1 MSFTRRL
8 VLGVTAVIGAWPL
21 HSADDKKP
29 DKKEPPTV
37 TMAVPFAVVP
47 GRTNQIVVRGL
58 SLTNASEIQILSA
71 RQPLRVEIKSRGKA
85 TIPDKAEAKKVGDT
99 QLEVELVLP
108 EDTPM
113 GGLPFVVQTP
123 DGPTNTNLLYVVPE
137 PLLLFEKEPNPG
149 FRKSNSISV
158 PQVIQG
164 TMGEAND
171 VDVFRFQGKAGQN
184 VVAET
189 RSADHGSL
197 LDPIVTLH
205 DDNGHVLATSDDA
218 RGRDARLE
226 HVLPKDG
233 FYFLSINDAH
243 DRGGIVYGYLLEVR
257 GTRLAR

>member
-1 MSFTRRL
+1 M
-8 VLGVTAVIGAWPL
+8 AVSGAWPL

-58 SLTNASEIQILSA
+58 FLTNASEIHVLSA

-85 TIPDKAEAKKVGDT
+85 TVPEKADVKKVGDT
-99 QLEVELVLP
+99 QLEVELVLQ
-108 EDTPM
+108 EDFAP
-113 GGLPFVVQTP
+113 GDLPLVVQTP
-123 DGPTNTNLLYVVPE
+123 DGTTNTNLLYVVPGR
-137 PLLLFEKEPNPG
+137 LLLFEKEPNPG

-164 TMGEAND
+164 TIGEAND
-171 VDVFRFQGKAGQN
+171 VDVFRLEGKAGQH

-189 RSADHGSL
+189 RSSDYGSL

-205 DDNGHVLATSDDA
+205 DHNGHVLATSDDA
-218 RGRDARLE
+218 RGRDARIA

-233 FYFLSINDAH
+233 AYFLSINDAH
-243 DRGGIVYGYLLEVR
+243 DRGGMVYGYLLEIR
-257 GTRLAR
+257 GTTLAR